1 MQYKDLVKKLQTA
14 MNAQGESLTV
24 DGDPGPKTQA
34 ALTKFDVTIGLTK
47 SAPVVTPTVVSDGKR
62 PIDWARTQLGQK
74 EVSGSKDNPVIQ
86 EYHSHARLGSSQHD
100 EVPWCSSFLNA
111 AADATGMEKTND
123 ASAISWKKYVGDD
136 TGDLVEEGDVILLTP
151 AVSGST
157 GHVTMA
163 NKAFNRSKDK
173 SFEGI
178 GGNQS
183 NSVCVASYPTSRIV
197 VAKKWKPK
205 AGAVVTPP
213 VAGKIGVGLKS
224 SKAASN

>member
-1 MQYKDLVKKLQTA
+1 MTYKEFVKKLQTA

-34 ALTKFDVTIGLTK
+34 ALSKFDVTIGLTK
-47 SAPVVTPTVVSDGKR
+47 SAPVVTPPVVSDGKR

-74 EVSGSKDNPVIQ
+74 EVSGSQDNPVIQ
-86 EYHSHARLGSSQHD
+86 EYHSHARLGSNQHD

-111 AADATGMEKTND
+111 AADACGMEKTND
-123 ASAISWKKYVGDD
+123 ASAISWKNYVGE
-136 TGDLVEEGDVILLTP
+136 TCGDLIEEGDIILLTP

-163 NKAFNRSKDK
+163 NKTFYRSKVDT
-173 SFEGI
+173 FEGL

-183 NSVCVASYPTSRIV
+183 NSVNVSSYKTSRIV

-205 AGAVVTPP
+205 AAVVSDPP
-213 VAGKIGVGLKS
+213 KTGQITT
-224 SKAASN
+224 

>member
-1 MQYKDLVKKLQTA
+1 MTYRDLVKKLQTA
-14 MNAQGESLTV
+14 MNAQGETLTV

-34 ALTKFDVTIGLTK
+34 ALSKFDVTIGLSK
-47 SAPVVTPTVVSDGKR
+47 APVVSPPVADAKS
-62 PIDWARTQLGQK
+62 PIAWARTQLGQK
-74 EVSGSKDNPVIQ
+74 EISGSKDNPVIQ

-123 ASAISWKKYVGDD
+123 ASAISWKKYVGED
-136 TGDLVEEGDVILLTP
+136 TGDQVEEGDVILLTP
-151 AVSGST
+151 TVSGST

-163 NKAFNRSKDK
+163 NKPFSRSKDK
-173 SFEGI
+173 TFEGI

-183 NSVCVASYPTSRIV
+183 NSVCVATYPTSRIV

-205 AGAVVTPP
+205 AGAT
-213 VAGKIGVGLKS
+213 L
-224 SKAASN
+224 